1 MGMLHKNTTNPATSL
16 VTTAETVVY
25 TTPNLMSG
33 IPQQLPVGIEGTV
46 NVTPGT
52 AATGITVRVRQSSL
66 TGPVVGQAPLHTV
79 AAGAAQ
85 SISFGA
91 TDNTGFLQGG
101 GVYVVTLQQTAATG
115 NGTVNMVDIG
125 VIELWHPLA

>member
-1 MGMLHKNTTNPATSL
+1 MGMLHKNTTNPAASL

-33 IPQQLPVGIEGTV
+33 IPQQLPVGIEGTI
-46 NVTPGT
+46 NVTPGA
-52 AATGITVRVRQSSL
+52 AATGITIRVRQGSL
-66 TGPVVGQAPLHTV
+66 AGPIVGQSPLHTV
-79 AAGAAQ
+79 AAAAPQ

-91 TDNTGFLQGG
+91 TDNTPFLEGG
-101 GVYVVTLQQTAATG
+101 GVYVVTAQQTAATG

-125 VIELWHPLA
+125 VIE